1 MVSCLCKSV
10 KVSAHFPVK
19 FEFVLLVSK
28 RLAWLGFVVHL
39 SDDVGP
45 FQPAR
50 VPSPFLNH
58 GVVSSDETLIQKV

>member
-1 MVSCLCKSV
+1 M

-45 FQPAR
+45 FQPTR
-50 VPSPFLNH
+50 IPLPFLNH
-58 GVVSSDETLIQKV
+58 GVVSSDKM

>member
-1 MVSCLCKSV
+1 M

-45 FQPAR
+45 SQLAR

-58 GVVSSDETLIQKV
+58 GVVSSDRILMYNSIIATKKVA